1 VNFFLKEPLS
11 ILNLC
16 NACVVTVKFQ
26 VLLELATT
34 TIRLLVVVFIEGG
47 CVLLKEGVSCV
58 ARVVEEETLGW
69 PSL

>member
-16 NACVVTVKFQ
+16 NAGVVTVKFQ
-26 VLLELATT
+26 ILLELATT
-34 TIRLLVVVFIEGG
+34 TIRLLVVVLIEGS
-47 CVLLKEGVSCV
+47 CVLLKESVSSV
-58 ARVVEEETLGW
+58 AGVVEEETLGW

>member
-16 NACVVTVKFQ
+16 NAGVVTVKFQ
-26 VLLELATT
+26 ILLELAAT

-47 CVLLKEGVSCV
+47 CVLLKEGVSSV
-58 ARVVEEETLGW
+58 AGVVEEETLGW
-69 PSL
+69 ASL